1 MAEDFDD
8 DPHDQDVFAPVS
20 VQSLKHIHLDTAQGV
35 ARITLNRPPANVL
48 SVEMMQELAT
58 AIESLEYQR
67 EVKLVTL
74 FGSGKYFSAGFEL
87 GDHLGDRAYLMLESF
102 RRIFEA
108 IAKVDKPTL
117 AVVAGPALGAGS
129 ILAAACD
136 MALAAQSAKLG
147 HPEIRGGVFN
157 TVAAALLPRLVGRK
171 RAFEILMMGTSLAAA
186 DAERLGLITRA
197 VPDDRLEAEVA
208 AIVQRFQEASAP
220 VVQLTRRAITG
231 GLDLSYE
238 DAVRHAEDVYLNQL
252 LATQDVEE
260 GLRAV
265 SEKRKPAWKDR

>member
-8 DPHDQDVFAPVS
+8 DPHDQDVFAPVGA
-20 VQSLKHIHLDTAQGV
+20 QGFKHIHVDTAQGV
-35 ARITLNRPPANVL
+35 TRITLNRPPANVL

-58 AIESLEYQR
+58 AIESLEYQKD
-67 EVKLVTL
+67 VKLVTL
-74 FGSGKYFSAGFEL
+74 FGAGKYFSAGFEL

-108 IAKVDKPTL
+108 ISKVDKPTL

-136 MALAAQSAKLG
+136 MALAAQSTKLG

-171 RAFEILMMGTSLAAA
+171 RAFEILMMGASIGAA
-186 DAERLGLITRA
+186 DAERLGLVTRV
-197 VPDDRLEAEVA
+197 VPDDKLDAEVA

-231 GLDLSYE
+231 GLDLPYDE
-238 DAVRHAEDVYLNQL
+238 AVSHAEDVYLNQL
-252 LATQDVEE
+252 LNTYDVEE

-265 SEKRKPAWKDR
+265 AEKRRPAWKDR

>member
-1 MAEDFDD
+1 MAEDFDN
-8 DPHDQDVFAPVS
+8 DPHDQDVFATAT
-20 VQSLKHIHLDTAQGV
+20 VQSLKHIHVDTAQGV
-35 ARITLNRPPANVL
+35 TRITLNRPPANVL

-87 GDHLGDRAYLMLESF
+87 GDHLGDRAYMMLESF

-252 LATQDVEE
+252 LGTQDVEE

-265 SEKRKPAWKDR
+265 SEKRKPTWKDR

>member
-1 MAEDFDD
+1 MADDYD
-8 DPHDQDVFAPVS
+8 DPHDHGVFAPAAEA
-20 VQSLKHIHLDTAQGV
+20 SLKYIHVDTAQGV
-35 ARITLNRPPANVL
+35 TRITLNRPPANVL

-58 AIESLEYQR
+58 AIESLEYQKD
-67 EVKLVTL
+67 VKLVTL
-74 FGSGKYFSAGFEL
+74 FGAGKYFSAGFEL

-136 MALAAQSAKLG
+136 MALAGQSAKLG

-171 RAFEILMMGTSLAAA
+171 RAFEILMMGTSIAAA

-208 AIVQRFQEASAP
+208 AVVQRFQEASAP

-231 GLDLSYE
+231 GLDLPYE

-252 LATQDVEE
+252 LSTQDVEE

-265 SEKRKPAWKDR
+265 AEKRRPTWKGR

>member
-1 MAEDFDD
+1 MAEDYGD

-20 VQSLKHIHLDTAQGV
+20 APTFKHVHVDTAQGV
-35 ARITLNRPPANVL
+35 TRITLNRPPANVL

-87 GDHLGDRAYLMLESF
+87 GDHLGDRGYMMLESF

-108 IAKVDKPTL
+108 LAKVDKPTL

-136 MALAAQSAKLG
+136 MVLAGQSAKLG

-157 TVAAALLPRLVGRK
+157 TVAAAMLPRLVGRK
-171 RAFEILMMGTSLAAA
+171 RAFEILMMGTSLTAA

-197 VPDDRLEAEVA
+197 IPDERLEAEVA
-208 AIVQRFQEASAP
+208 AVVQRFQESSAP
-220 VVQLTRRAITG
+220 VMQLTRRAIAG
-231 GLDLSYE
+231 GLDLPYE
-238 DAVRHAEDVYLNQL
+238 DAVRFAEDVYLNQL
-252 LATQDVEE
+252 LGTQDVEE

-265 SEKRKPAWKDR
+265 AEKRKPAWKDR